1 MLHKIYIQEINSR
14 NNYARLKVPFRK
26 TTIGQKSLTYI
37 GPSVWNKLPNSMKR
51 NISLNKFKYRISS
64 RNNYARLK
72 VPLRKTT
79 MGQKSLSYIG
89 PSVWNKL
96 PSSIKRNISLNKF
109 RQDVKKHYLR
119 ELRI

>member
-1 MLHKIYIQEINSR
+1 MKKVFEYTLQGRINSR

-26 TTIGQKSLTYI
+26 S
-37 GPSVWNKLPNSMKR
+37 
-51 NISLNKFKYRISS
+51 
-64 RNNYARLK
+64 
-72 VPLRKTT
+72 T

-96 PSSIKRNISLNKF
+96 AILMNRNIGLNSFKH
-109 RQDVKKHYLR
+109 DVKKYYLR